1 MVVMQ
6 FSTPGVVP
14 IFTPVNSDR
23 KAAVITYDFYG
34 FNLFFACNYSLKLSF
49 LCHFEGFVLNKGF
62 WVKGF
67 SHDHFFLS
75 LVTNITILRLFVRNK
90 VSEMALLEERQ
101 NCLSNSMLIFTVVC
115 W

>member
-1 MVVMQ
+1 MVDMQ

-49 LCHFEGFVLNKGF
+49 LCHFESFVLNKDF

-67 SHDHFFLS
+67 SHDHFFS
-75 LVTNITILRLFVRNK
+75 LFGHQYHNTEI
-90 VSEMALLEERQ
+90 
-101 NCLSNSMLIFTVVC
+101 VC
-115 W
+115 